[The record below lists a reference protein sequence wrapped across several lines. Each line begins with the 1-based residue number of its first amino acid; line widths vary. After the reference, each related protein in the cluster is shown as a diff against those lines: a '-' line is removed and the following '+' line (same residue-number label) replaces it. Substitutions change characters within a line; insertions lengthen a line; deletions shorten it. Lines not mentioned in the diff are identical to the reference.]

1 MPQIVGLTVS
11 RCAPP
16 KFAPVSASTVLHRL
30 PSHAQPFAS
39 GGSGVTLF
47 NARLITETREALE
60 QRLVMVP
67 GVGPVGAVAAADLR
81 VPSHSP
87 TKKPFEDLRGG

>member
-1 MPQIVGLTVS
+1 
-11 RCAPP
+11 
-16 KFAPVSASTVLHRL
+16 
-30 PSHAQPFAS
+30 
-39 GGSGVTLF
+39 LF

-87 TKKPFEDLRGG
+87 TKKTIRGSEGRL